1 MDFNHSISI
10 SLALRKIV
18 VLLCHHMI
26 ISNSQKLGH
35 LFLVMYGTSL
45 VQCECKPT
53 KNDILIA
60 LCFFHFLG
68 PIHSLNVNP
77 QMSYFFFFFSFTLWN
92 FGAHTSIDF
101 QIRSNCFLCNLTYR
115 LKKKKKRKTENLPSE
130 IALLFRKEKLN
141 NKSKDDLFHN

>member
-68 PIHSLNVNP
+68 PIHSLNANP
-77 QMSYFFFFFSFTLWN
+77 QMSFFFFSPFTLTGVEFW
-92 FGAHTSIDF
+92 GAHV
-101 QIRSNCFLCNLTYR
+101 YG
-115 LKKKKKRKTENLPSE
+115 LPNS
-130 IALLFRKEKLN
+130 
-141 NKSKDDLFHN
+141 